1 MTFDLTFDPQIALLI
16 VQAQDSA
23 YAVTDGSLVV
33 QRVGGD
39 LALLNCDGDIGANCA
54 LTMLAP
60 ELIGSEAE
68 LSNVLAGDLSRHE
81 LRMVN
86 RETADGQVRYV
97 TLINLPFPNPNRPT
111 GILHVVEDA
120 TLAGETEQRLSQHRN
135 ELALLRQQL
144 LRKNDE
150 LAASNAELQHLD
162 DLKSQFISVA
172 AHELRTPLTS
182 LLGFVELLLEDQQ
195 AVISARQTQF
205 LEMINRSSQ
214 RLLSL
219 TNNLLDITRMDA
231 NRIELHLQETDP
243 LKLVERVANELQP
256 LFNAHNQRLQLS
268 AVQNLPQILC
278 DVARAHQILG
288 NLLGN
293 ANKYSPDGATVSVDI
308 AFDEDRQFLRF
319 TVKDSGI
326 GIPLADHPKLF
337 DRFFRASNA
346 RIDGT
351 AGAGLGLSITRS
363 LVEMH
368 GGRIWFD
375 SAVDAGSTFYVTFP
389 VVSD

>member
-1 MTFDLTFDPQIALLI
+1 
-16 VQAQDSA
+16 VS
-23 YAVTDGSLVV
+23 
-33 QRVGGD
+33 
-39 LALLNCDGDIGANCA
+39 
-54 LTMLAP
+54 
-60 ELIGSEAE
+60 
-68 LSNVLAGDLSRHE
+68 
-81 LRMVN
+81 
-86 RETADGQVRYV
+86 
-97 TLINLPFPNPNRPT
+97 
-111 GILHVVEDA
+111 
-120 TLAGETEQRLSQHRN
+120 
-135 ELALLRQQL
+135 
-144 LRKNDE
+144 
-150 LAASNAELQHLD
+150 LD

-182 LLGFVELLLEDQQ
+182 LLGFVELLLEDQP
-195 AVISARQTQF
+195 AGVSARQTQF

-231 NRIELHLQETDP
+231 DRIELHLQETDP

-256 LFNAHNQRLQLS
+256 LFNAHHQLLLLS
-268 AVQNLPQILC
+268 AVQNLPHILC
-278 DVARAHQILG
+278 DRTRAHQILV

-308 AFDEDRQFLRF
+308 ALEEDQHFLRF
-319 TVKDSGI
+319 AVKDSGI
-326 GIPLADHPKLF
+326 GIPLADHSKLF

-346 RIDGT
+346 RVDGI

-375 SAVDAGSTFYVTFP
+375 SAAGAGSTFYVTFP